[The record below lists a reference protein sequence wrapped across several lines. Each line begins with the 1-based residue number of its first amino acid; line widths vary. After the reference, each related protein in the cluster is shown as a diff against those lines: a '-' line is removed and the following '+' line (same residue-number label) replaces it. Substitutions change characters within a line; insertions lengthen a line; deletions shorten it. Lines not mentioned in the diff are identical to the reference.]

1 MQTKLTKIFIC
12 ILITLS
18 LLAYSYA
25 PSRTTPTQLP
35 PLAAPRTSV
44 LLMPLDS
51 RPVCSTLPQKLGQLA
66 GLNVILPPKAY
77 LDNYKTPANKEKL
90 WQWLAYN
97 QKFYSTSLISADILL
112 HGSLLEARQSIATPK
127 QEAELINA
135 LASLN
140 TNPDT
145 THAPAASK
153 ALKSCTIFSVIPRL
167 LVSDELLPD
176 RWYQYQLLCY
186 SELAD
191 MVRISGSYALTQ
203 KLHEVEAKIPPKVL
217 QKYLSQYQQ
226 SDSFNTRLLSLA
238 GSQKNLQLV
247 FGQDDASPIGLPHAS
262 ASRLQELIR
271 SHSLQP
277 QAQLTYGADE
287 IASLLIAKAYLQQA
301 HWQPRIY
308 LKFSTPKTEQKQM
321 PYMAV
326 STGTAV
332 RNQLQL
338 IGGRLAATEAE
349 ADIILYIHCGD
360 DNALPTQQ
368 EAEQLHKLLTAPAA
382 KAKKIALID
391 LSANFEANEMLLPVL
406 LSEDVP
412 VNKLAAYAGWN
423 TFSNSSGT
431 AIAQAV
437 IFTGRLRQ
445 LEQAQATS
453 EQLAALYAA
462 NLNFTIERMLEDYYY
477 QKCLHPG
484 LRTTLTSL
492 GISPTDLSPDEKQQ
506 TEYYIQKRLSL
517 YAELLLW
524 RNLKRTPFYSSPA
537 AGYYLKN
544 LTVGAKLPWNRIF
557 EVDLQVWTQ
566 LGTSSKE
573 NKQVSR

>member
-1 MQTKLTKIFIC
+1 MHTKLTKIFIC

-18 LLAYSYA
+18 LIAYSYA

-112 HGSLLEARQSIATPK
+112 YGSLLEARQSVASPK
-127 QEAELINA
+127 QEADLISA
-135 LASLN
+135 LAKLN
-140 TNPDT
+140 ASQSSTQAAAAGST
-145 THAPAASK
+145 TK
-153 ALKSCTIFSVIPRL
+153 DCTIFSVIPRL

-176 RWYQYQLLCY
+176 RWYQYQLLRY

-191 MVRISGSYALTQ
+191 MVRISGSFALTQ
-203 KLHEVEAKIPPKVL
+203 KLHEIEAKIPAKVL

-262 ASRLQELIR
+262 ASSLQELIR
-271 SHSLQP
+271 SHNLQA

-287 IASLLIAKAYLQQA
+287 IAALLIAKTYLQQA
-301 HWQPRIY
+301 QWQPHIY
-308 LKFSTPKTEQKQM
+308 LKFSTPQAEQKQM

-338 IGGRLAATEAE
+338 IGAHLAQTEDE

-368 EAEQLHKLLTAPAA
+368 QAEQLKKLLTAPAA

-391 LSANFEANEMLLPVL
+391 LSANFEADEMLLPL
-406 LSEDVP
+406 LLKEAVP
-412 VNKLAAYAGWN
+412 VNRLAAYAGWN

-445 LEQAQATS
+445 LEQTHAD
-453 EQLAALYAA
+453 EKQLAALYAA

-477 QKCLHPG
+477 QKCLHPH

-492 GISPTDLSPDEKQQ
+492 GIAPTDLSAEEKQQ
-506 TEYYIQKRLSL
+506 TEYYIQKHLSL

-524 RNLKRTPFYSSPA
+524 RSLNRTPFYSSNTTD
-537 AGYYLKN
+537 YYLNN
-544 LTVGAKLPWNRIF
+544 LTVGSKLPWNRIF
-557 EVDLQVWTQ
+557 EVDLEVWTQ
-566 LGTSSKE
+566 LGISSREAK
-573 NKQVSR
+573 

>member
-1 MQTKLTKIFIC
+1 MHNKLKILSIC

-18 LLAYSYA
+18 ITACRYA
-25 PSRTTPTQLP
+25 HPRTTPTQLP
-35 PLAAPRTSV
+35 PLAAARTSV
-44 LLMPLDS
+44 LLLPLDS

-97 QKFYSTSLISADILL
+97 QKFYSSSLISADILL
-112 HGSLLEARQSIATPK
+112 YGSLLQARQNVATPK
-127 QEAELINA
+127 QEADLISA
-135 LASLN
+135 LANLN
-140 TNPDT
+140 TSPSPT
-145 THAPAASK
+145 QTQAAGNTAK
-153 ALKSCTIFSVIPRL
+153 DCTIFSVIPRL

-176 RWYQYQLLCY
+176 RWYQYQLLRY

-191 MVRISGSYALTQ
+191 MVRISSSFALTQ
-203 KLHEVEAKIPPKVL
+203 KLHEVEAKIPAKVL

-226 SDSFNTRLLSLA
+226 SDRFNTSLLNLA
-238 GSQKNLQLV
+238 DTHTNLQLV
-247 FGQDDASPIGLPHAS
+247 FGQDDAAPIGLPHAS
-262 ASRLQELIR
+262 ASRLQALIR
-271 SHSLQP
+271 SHSLQKK
-277 QAQLTYGADE
+277 AQLTYGADE

-301 HWQPRIY
+301 QWQPHIY
-308 LKFSTPKTEQKQM
+308 LKFGTLQTEEKQM

-338 IGGRLAATEAE
+338 IGARLAATEEE

-368 EAEQLHKLLTAPAA
+368 EAKQLNKWLTTPAA
-382 KAKKIALID
+382 QAKKIALVD
-391 LSANFEANEMLLPVL
+391 LSANFEADEMLLPL
-406 LSEDVP
+406 LLKENVP

-437 IFTGRLRQ
+437 IFTGRLHQ
-445 LEQAQATS
+445 LQQEHAD
-453 EQLAALYAA
+453 EKQLAAFYAD

-477 QKCLHPG
+477 QKLLHPG

-492 GISPTDLSPDEKQQ
+492 GISPTDLSAEEKQQ
-506 TEYYIQKRLSL
+506 AEYYIQKRLSL

-524 RNLKRTPFYSSPA
+524 RNLNRTPFYSSNTA
-537 AGYYLKN
+537 DYYLKN
-544 LTVGAKLPWNRIF
+544 LTVGSTLPWSRIF
-557 EVDLQVWTQ
+557 EVDLQIWTQ
-566 LGTSSKE
+566 FGISSKKIR
-573 NKQVSR
+573 NSR

>member
-1 MQTKLTKIFIC
+1 MHNKVKIFTIC
-12 ILITLS
+12 ILIILS
-18 LLAYSYA
+18 ITACRYA
-25 PSRTTPTQLP
+25 PPRTTPTQLP

-44 LLMPLDS
+44 LLLPLDS

-97 QKFYSTSLISADILL
+97 QKFYSSSLISADILL
-112 HGSLLEARQSIATPK
+112 YGSLLEARQSVASPK
-127 QEAELINA
+127 QEADLISA
-135 LASLN
+135 LAKLN
-140 TNPDT
+140 ASQSSTQ
-145 THAPAASK
+145 ASAAGSTAK
-153 ALKSCTIFSVIPRL
+153 DCTIFSVIPRL

-176 RWYQYQLLCY
+176 RWYQYQLLRY

-191 MVRISGSYALTQ
+191 MVRISGSFALTQ
-203 KLHEVEAKIPPKVL
+203 KLHEIKAKIPAKVL

-226 SDSFNTRLLSLA
+226 SDRFNSSLLSLA
-238 GSQKNLQLV
+238 GTHKNLQLV
-247 FGQDDASPIGLPHAS
+247 FGQDDAAPIGLPHAS
-262 ASRLQELIR
+262 ASSLQELIR
-271 SHSLQP
+271 SHNLQA

-287 IASLLIAKAYLQQA
+287 IAALLIAKAYLQQA
-301 HWQPRIY
+301 QWQPHIY
-308 LKFSTPKTEQKQM
+308 LKFSTPQAEQKQM

-338 IGGRLAATEAE
+338 IGAHLAQTEDE

-368 EAEQLHKLLTAPAA
+368 QAEQLKKLLTAPAA
-382 KAKKIALID
+382 KTKKIALID
-391 LSANFEANEMLLPVL
+391 LSANFEADEMLLPL
-406 LSEDVP
+406 LLKEAVP

-437 IFTGRLRQ
+437 IFTGRLHQ
-445 LEQAQATS
+445 LQQRHADEK
-453 EQLAALYAA
+453 QLAALYAD

-477 QKCLHPG
+477 QKLLHPG

-492 GISPTDLSPDEKQQ
+492 GISPTDLSAEEKQQ

-524 RNLKRTPFYSSPA
+524 RSLNRTPFYSSA
-537 AGYYLKN
+537 KTDYYLNN
-544 LTVGAKLPWNRIF
+544 LIVGSKLPWNRIF

-566 LGTSSKE
+566 LGISSREAK
-573 NKQVSR
+573 

>member
-1 MQTKLTKIFIC
+1 MHNKLKILSIC

-18 LLAYSYA
+18 ITACRYA
-25 PSRTTPTQLP
+25 HPRTTPTQLP
-35 PLAAPRTSV
+35 PLAAARTSV
-44 LLMPLDS
+44 LLLPLDS

-97 QKFYSTSLISADILL
+97 QKFYSSSLISADILL
-112 HGSLLEARQSIATPK
+112 YGSLLQARQNVATPK
-127 QEAELINA
+127 QEADLISA
-135 LASLN
+135 LANLN
-140 TNPDT
+140 TSPSPT
-145 THAPAASK
+145 QTQAAGNTAK
-153 ALKSCTIFSVIPRL
+153 DCTIFSVIPRL

-176 RWYQYQLLCY
+176 RWYQYQLLRY

-191 MVRISGSYALTQ
+191 MVRISSSFALTQ
-203 KLHEVEAKIPPKVL
+203 KLHEVEAKIPAKVL

-226 SDSFNTRLLSLA
+226 SDRFNTSLLNLA
-238 GSQKNLQLV
+238 DTHTNLQLV
-247 FGQDDASPIGLPHAS
+247 FGQDDAAPIGLPHAS
-262 ASRLQELIR
+262 ASRLQALIR
-271 SHSLQP
+271 SHSLQKK
-277 QAQLTYGADE
+277 AQLTYGADE

-301 HWQPRIY
+301 QWQPHIY
-308 LKFSTPKTEQKQM
+308 LKFGTLQTEEKQM

-338 IGGRLAATEAE
+338 IGARLAATEEE

-360 DNALPTQQ
+360 DNSLPTQR
-368 EAEQLHKLLTAPAA
+368 EAEQLNKWLTTPAA
-382 KAKKIALID
+382 QAKKIALVD
-391 LSANFEANEMLLPVL
+391 LSANFEADEMLLPL
-406 LSEDVP
+406 LLKENVP

-437 IFTGRLRQ
+437 IFTGRLHQ
-445 LEQAQATS
+445 LQQEHAD
-453 EQLAALYAA
+453 EKQLAAFYAD

-477 QKCLHPG
+477 QKLLHPG

-492 GISPTDLSPDEKQQ
+492 GISPTDLSAEDKQQ
-506 TEYYIQKRLSL
+506 AEYYIQKRLSL

-524 RNLKRTPFYSSPA
+524 HNLNRTPFYSSNTA
-537 AGYYLKN
+537 DYYLKN
-544 LTVGAKLPWNRIF
+544 LTVGSTLPWSRIF
-557 EVDLQVWTQ
+557 EVDLQIWTQ
-566 LGTSSKE
+566 FGISSKKIR
-573 NKQVSR
+573 NSR

>member
-1 MQTKLTKIFIC
+1 MHTKLTKIFIC

-18 LLAYSYA
+18 LLGYYYA
-25 PSRTTPTQLP
+25 PPRTTPTQLP

-66 GLNVILPPKAY
+66 GLNVILPPKPY

-97 QKFYSTSLISADILL
+97 QKFYNSSLISADSLL
-112 HGSLLEARQSIATPK
+112 YGSLLEARQSVATPK
-127 QEAELINA
+127 QEAELISA
-135 LASLN
+135 LAKLN
-140 TNPDT
+140 ANSST
-145 THAPAASK
+145 THTVAGSTTK
-153 ALKSCTIFSVIPRL
+153 NCTIFSIIPRL

-176 RWYQYQLLCY
+176 RWYQYQLLRY
-186 SELAD
+186 SELTD
-191 MVRISGSYALTQ
+191 MVRISGSFALTQ

-226 SDSFNTRLLSLA
+226 SDRFNISLLSLA
-238 GSQKNLQLV
+238 ESQKNLQLV

-271 SHSLQP
+271 SHSLQAK
-277 QAQLTYGADE
+277 AQLTYGADE
-287 IASLLIAKAYLQQA
+287 IASLLIAKAYLQQTQ
-301 HWQPRIY
+301 WQPRVY
-308 LKFSTPKTEQKQM
+308 VKFSTPQTEQKQM

-338 IGGRLAATEAE
+338 IGCRLAATEAE

-368 EAEQLHKLLTAPAA
+368 QSEQLRQLLTAPAA

-391 LSANFEANEMLLPVL
+391 LSANFEADEMLLPL
-406 LSEDVP
+406 LLNENVP

-445 LEQAQATS
+445 LEQTHAD
-453 EQLAALYAA
+453 EKQLAALYAA

-477 QKCLHPG
+477 QKLLHPG
-484 LRTTLTSL
+484 LRTTLLSL
-492 GISPTDLSPDEKQQ
+492 GISPTDLSADEKQQ
-506 TEYYIQKRLSL
+506 TEYYIQKRLRL

-524 RNLKRTPFYSSPA
+524 RNLNSTPFYSSHA
-537 AGYYLKN
+537 TDYYLKS
-544 LTVGAKLPWNRIF
+544 LTVGSQLPWNRIF
-557 EVDLQVWTQ
+557 EVNLQVWTQ
-566 LGTSSKE
+566 HGTSKKK
-573 NKQVSR
+573 NKQR

>member
-1 MQTKLTKIFIC
+1 MHNKLKILTIC
-12 ILITLS
+12 ALIALS
-18 LLAYSYA
+18 ISACRYA
-25 PSRTTPTQLP
+25 PPRTTPAQLP
-35 PLAAPRTSV
+35 PPAATRTSI
-44 LLMPLDS
+44 LLLPLDS

-97 QKFYSTSLISADILL
+97 QKFYSSSLISADILL
-112 HGSLLEARQSIATPK
+112 HGSLLQARQSIATPK
-127 QEAELINA
+127 QEAELIAA

-140 TNPDT
+140 AKQSSSPAALADT
-145 THAPAASK
+145 TAK
-153 ALKSCTIFSVIPRL
+153 DCTIFSVIPRL

-176 RWYQYQLLCY
+176 RWYQYQLLRY

-191 MVRISGSYALTQ
+191 MVRISGSFALTQ
-203 KLHEVEAKIPPKVL
+203 KLREIEAKIPPQVL

-226 SDSFNTRLLSLA
+226 SDRFNTSLLTLA
-238 GSQKNLQLV
+238 SSQKKLQLV

-262 ASRLQELIR
+262 SSRLQELIR
-271 SHSLQP
+271 SHGLQAK
-277 QAQLTYGADE
+277 AQLTYGADE
-287 IASLLIAKAYLQQA
+287 IAALLIAKAYLQQA
-301 HWQPRIY
+301 QWQPRVY
-308 LKFSTPKTEQKQM
+308 LKFSTPQTEQKHM

-338 IGGRLAATEAE
+338 IGARLAQTEDE

-368 EAEQLHKLLTAPAA
+368 EAAQLNSLLTAPAA

-391 LSANFEANEMLLPVL
+391 LSANFEAEEMLLPL
-406 LSEDVP
+406 LLQEAAP
-412 VNKLAAYAGWN
+412 INKLAAYAGWN

-437 IFTGRLRQ
+437 IFTGRLHQ
-445 LEQAQATS
+445 LQQAHADEKQV
-453 EQLAALYAA
+453 AALYAD
-462 NLNFTIERMLEDYYY
+462 NFRFTIERILEDYYY
-477 QKCLHPG
+477 QKLIHPQ
-484 LRTTLTSL
+484 LRVYLESF
-492 GISPTDLSPDEKQQ
+492 GITPTDLSTEEKQQ

-517 YAELLLW
+517 YAELLWCRL
-524 RNLKRTPFYSSPA
+524 NRTPFYSSTTTD
-537 AGYYLKN
+537 YYLKS
-544 LTVGAKLPWNRIF
+544 LSVGAQLPWSRIF

-566 LGTSSKE
+566 FGLSSRK
-573 NKQVSR
+573 NNQPAS

>member
-1 MQTKLTKIFIC
+1 MHTKLTKIFIC

-127 QEAELINA
+127 QEAELIDA

-140 TNPDT
+140 ANTIT
-145 THAPAASK
+145 THTPAASK
-153 ALKSCTIFSVIPRL
+153 APKSCTIFSVIPRL

-176 RWYQYQLLCY
+176 RWYQYQLLRY

-191 MVRISGSYALTQ
+191 MIRISGSYALTQ
-203 KLHEVEAKIPPKVL
+203 KLHEIEAKIPPKVL

-226 SDSFNTRLLSLA
+226 SDSFNTRLLNLA

-287 IASLLIAKAYLQQA
+287 IASLLIAKTYLQQA

-382 KAKKIALID
+382 EAKKIALID
-391 LSANFEANEMLLPVL
+391 LSANFEANEMLLPLL
-406 LSEDVP
+406 LSENVP

-445 LEQAQATS
+445 LEQTHAD
-453 EQLAALYAA
+453 EKQLAALYAD

-477 QKCLHPG
+477 QKLLHPG

-492 GISPTDLSPDEKQQ
+492 GISPTDLSTEEKQQ

-524 RNLKRTPFYSSPA
+524 RNLNRTPFYSSQTTS
-537 AGYYLKN
+537 YYLKN

-573 NKQVSR
+573 NK